1 MQLRRKRASQRRH
14 RAKQAAIAVGAV
26 GLAAE
31 SMRRIRNRRHHD
43 ESAEG

>member
-1 MQLRRKRASQRRH
+1 MQLRRKRSSQRRH

-31 SMRRIRNRRHHD
+31 GTRRLRKRRHND
-43 ESAEG
+43 EAAES

>member
-1 MQLRRKRASQRRH
+1 MQLRRKRTAQRRH
-14 RAKQAAIAVGAV
+14 RAKQAAIAVGAA

-31 SMRRIRNRRHHD
+31 SMRRIRNRRHND